1 MCGKS
6 RICRTLVIER
16 CEVIFDCKLRVRLG
30 YVMLVRSSGDACRTA
45 LEPTWMRAESLDGA
59 WQPDRPGYTKVMI
72 RGSDVYNVMQRWHCI
87 VFLDPL
93 HLDLKAYVS
102 GRNLSDYFSLTVQ
115 E

>member
-1 MCGKS
+1 
-6 RICRTLVIER
+6 
-16 CEVIFDCKLRVRLG
+16 
-30 YVMLVRSSGDACRTA
+30 
-45 LEPTWMRAESLDGA
+45 MRAESLDGA